1 MIVKQFGC
9 TTIHNKSLNKFIICS
24 FIHSFDPIKKD
35 KCLKK
40 RTILNT
46 ARTLETPVMH
56 MNKYFE
62 TLNGFFFFYPISTQF
77 DNYTL
82 YFLVGTRIISILE
95 NPSWAKAHVQ

>member
-9 TTIHNKSLNKFIICS
+9 TTIHNKSLNKLIICS
-24 FIHSFDPIKKD
+24 FIHSFDPFKKD

-40 RTILNT
+40 LTILNT

-62 TLNGFFFFYPISTQF
+62 TLNPISTQF

-95 NPSWAKAHVQ
+95 NPSWSKAHVQ